1 MEDKEYVLVLKGV
14 QPDKKIDLLEKIRK
28 LTNLDL
34 KFAKDLIETP
44 DSCII
49 SSVKVGYDRLGV
61 IKKDLEDCGAIIE
74 IRDKNSYDKM
84 LLAEQQ
90 KAEQNKQ
97 NLNNKPEKNLFLQ
110 NFLIYIIFIAILFAF
125 VWCSKAHAG
134 DTAFTAKNYYSMG
147 NVYLKQE
154 KYREAVDSY
163 YNAKKL
169 FESIGDKENAKKAEE
184 AYEMAGEMRCEFGD
198 YCQ

>member
-1 MEDKEYVLVLKGV
+1 MEDKESVFVLKSV

-34 KFAKDLIETP
+34 KPAKDLIETP

-97 NLNNKPEKNLFLQ
+97 NLNDKPEKKSFLQ
-110 NFLIYIIFIAILFAF
+110 DFLIYIIFIVILFAF
-125 VWCSKAHAG
+125 VWCSKAHAS
-134 DTAFTAKNYYSMG
+134 DTAFTAKNYILWVM
-147 NVYLKQE
+147 
-154 KYREAVDSY
+154 
-163 YNAKKL
+163 
-169 FESIGDKENAKKAEE
+169 FI
-184 AYEMAGEMRCEFGD
+184 
-198 YCQ
+198 